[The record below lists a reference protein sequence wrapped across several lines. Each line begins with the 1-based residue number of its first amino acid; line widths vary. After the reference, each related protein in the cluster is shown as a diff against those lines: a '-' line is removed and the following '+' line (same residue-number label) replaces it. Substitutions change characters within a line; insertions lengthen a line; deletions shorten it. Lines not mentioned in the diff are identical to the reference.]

1 MSEKEDADE
10 DAFTVVNVIIEA
22 CLGGSLGVEE
32 SRWWVVVVVGWRG
45 RRGWRG
51 LSKKKWKEY
60 TQCKQVCSVI
70 PCMSNVELIRSAG
83 P

>member
-1 MSEKEDADE
+1 MAIGDDDADE
-10 DAFTVVNVIIEA
+10 DDSTVANVVIEA
-22 CLGGSLGVEE
+22 RLGGVSGGGEE
-32 SRWWVVVVVGWRG
+32 SRCKKRVVGVVR
-45 RRGWRG
+45 
-51 LSKKKWKEY
+51 KKWKEY